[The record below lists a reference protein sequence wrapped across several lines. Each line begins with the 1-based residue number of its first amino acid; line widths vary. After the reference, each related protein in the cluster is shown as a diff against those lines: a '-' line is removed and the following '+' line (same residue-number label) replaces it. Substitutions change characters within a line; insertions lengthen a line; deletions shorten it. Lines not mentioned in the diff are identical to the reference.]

1 MLRECRVGS
10 LLLLLLMPLLGSCR
24 QERLVRD
31 TTVPPFVF
39 RSLNLRQQDQKGQ
52 PAWELTSPEAR
63 YDLQRRVA
71 QATSPRGVIY
81 AKGKPVYR
89 LEATS
94 GTVLNDGEVIL
105 LEGDIRVQRLGPQPV
120 LIKSSRVRWLPSR
133 EVMEIDRHPEALDP
147 HSRLVA
153 RRARFLLG
161 KDQLELRGAPKLER
175 WTDRFDPLRG
185 APKASPDVVV
195 TVSRADWEPGTG
207 FLEALGPVAAQ
218 RRPPGAPPSAPPQTL
233 TASKLEGNT
242 VKQEFRLKAPVSF
255 DDPSEKT
262 RFQGQD
268 VRIDMAEKTIRT
280 RDPFQ
285 GWRDSLQVAGGA
297 VEIYGKDDNAVIP
310 SGCALDRPGE
320 RLRADRC
327 TWNWKTQEVQAE
339 GSMQFHRDANRQH
352 TRGHQ
357 LRGRLGDEGQLE
369 VTTPGGRVFSEFQVP
384 PRSRSPRRDP
394 PRPAPEPIRL

>member
-1 MLRECRVGS
+1 MLRECRIGS

-24 QERLVRD
+24 QERIVRD

-39 RSLNLRQQDQKGQ
+39 RSLDLRQQDQKGQ

-81 AKGKPVYR
+81 AKGKPIYR

-133 EVMEIDRHPEALDP
+133 QLMEIDRHPEALDP

-161 KDQLELRGAPKLER
+161 KDQLELRGEPKLER
-175 WTDRFDPLRG
+175 WTDRFDPTKG
-185 APKASPDVVV
+185 APKAAPEVVV

-207 FLEALGPVAAQ
+207 FLEAQGPVLAR
-218 RRPPGAPPSAPPQTL
+218 RRPPGASPSTPPQIL
-233 TASKLEGNT
+233 TANKLEGNT
-242 VKQEFRLKAPVSF
+242 LKQEFKLKAPVSF
-255 DDPSEKT
+255 DDPSEKIH
-262 RFQGQD
+262 FQGQD
-268 VRIDMAEKTIRT
+268 VRIDIAEKTIRSKE
-280 RDPFQ
+280 PFQ
-285 GWRDSLQVAGGA
+285 AARGTLQVAGGA
-297 VEIYGKDDNAVIP
+297 VEVYGKDDNAVIP
-310 SGCALDRPGE
+310 SACALDRPGE

-327 TWNWKTQEVQAE
+327 TWNWKTQDVQAE

-384 PRSRSPRRDP
+384 PRSGRRRPDP

>member
-1 MLRECRVGS
+1 MLRACRVGGFLLFS
-10 LLLLLLMPLLGSCR
+10 LVPLLGSCR

-39 RSLNLRQQDQKGQ
+39 RSLNLRQQDPKGQ
-52 PAWELTSPEAR
+52 PAWELTSPETR

-105 LEGDIRVQRLGPQPV
+105 LEGDIRVQRLGTQPV
-120 LIKSSRVRWLPSR
+120 LITSSRVRWLPSR
-133 EVMEIDRHPEALDP
+133 ELMEIDRHPKALDP

-153 RRARFLLG
+153 RRARFLIG
-161 KDQLELRGAPKLER
+161 KDQLELRGEPRLER
-175 WTDRFDPLRG
+175 WTERFDPTRG
-185 APKASPDVVV
+185 TPKAAPEVVV
-195 TVSRADWEPGTG
+195 TVSRADWEPGSG
-207 FLEALGPVAAQ
+207 FLDAQGPVLAK
-218 RRPPGAPPSAPPQTL
+218 RRPPGAAPSAPPQTL

-242 VKQEFRLKAPVSF
+242 LKQEFRLKAPVSF
-255 DDPSEKT
+255 DDPTEKT

-268 VRIDMAEKTIRT
+268 VRIDIADKTIFT
-280 RDPFQ
+280 RDAFQ
-285 GWRDSLQVAGGA
+285 AARGTLQVRGGA
-297 VEIYGKDDNAVIP
+297 VEIHGKDNSAVIP

-320 RLRADRC
+320 WLRADRC
-327 TWNWKTQEVQAE
+327 TWNWKTQDVQAE
-339 GSMQFHRDANRQH
+339 GSMQFHRAANRQH

-384 PRSRSPRRDP
+384 PRRGSPRRDP